1 MDRTALDAHLAEIDD
16 RGYTVL
22 PGAVDRELVR
32 ELVGTIDRLMDDLG
46 VPFGE
51 NVFLGRRTRRIFNL
65 LPRADIFAAVPV
77 HPEVLPLVDE
87 VLGGQCLLSS
97 LTAIEMQA
105 GQRAQPFHADDGSLT
120 LPRPHVAIVCPAI
133 WALTDFTAANGGT
146 RIVPESHRWD
156 RAPRPGEQVDY
167 VNVEMEA
174 GSVLVYHGSLWH
186 SGGDNNTAERRL
198 GIVANY
204 CAGYVRQ
211 EENQILAVPRSVA
224 ATYPRRLQQLLGYG
238 VFRGLVGHVE
248 KKDPG
253 TLLDPTIESR
263 MIWDKM
269 V

>member
-1 MDRTALDAHLAEIDD
+1 MDRASLDEHLAEIDD
-16 RGYTVL
+16 RGFTVL
-22 PGAVDRELVR
+22 ARVIEPELVHR
-32 ELVGTIDRLMDDLG
+32 LVATIDRLMGELE

-51 NVFLGRRTRRIFNL
+51 NVFLGHRTRRIFNL
-65 LPRADIFAAVPV
+65 LPRDDVFTEVPL
-77 HPEVLPLVDE
+77 HPKVLPLVDE

-133 WALTDFTAANGGT
+133 WALTEFSAANGGT
-146 RIVPESHRWD
+146 RVVPGSHRWD
-156 RAPRPGEQVDY
+156 RAPRPDEQVDY
-167 VNVEMEA
+167 VNVEMDA

-186 SGGDNNTAERRL
+186 SGGDNDTGERRV

-204 CAGYVRQ
+204 CAGYIRQ
-211 EENQILAVPRSVA
+211 EENQILAVPQSVA
-224 ATYPRRLQQLLGYG
+224 ARYPRRLQEMIGYG

-253 TLLDPTIESR
+253 RLLDPSVASR

-269 V
+269 A